1 MVDSNAT
8 YNTASTLGIT
18 ENEFLV
24 YSAYLK
30 FGKSSA
36 AEIARKI
43 KMDKSSAYRAVE
55 NLEKLNLLIKDFKN
69 RGTTY
74 HAASPD
80 ILKELYVSK
89 KTQLDILVD
98 ELKKQ
103 STSNERSTYITVERG
118 LGSLQFRMTES
129 LDAKD
134 KLIRE
139 KFSDKFR
146 YYSDQSHVNF
156 IKSFAKQRAA
166 RGIKIIQLEDSD
178 WEPKANSPFK
188 EIMTERE
195 KYIKQIK
202 RLPIDAKLGEN
213 SLRIW
218 DDTVNIISEDELGEF
233 IIITIKD
240 KFVVRLMKDM
250 YDFMWNRS
258 EFI

>member
-1 MVDSNAT
+1 MVDNNAT
-8 YNTASTLGIT
+8 NITAGAIGIT
-18 ENEFLV
+18 ENEFSV

-30 FGKSSA
+30 YGESSA

-55 NLEKLNLLIKDFKN
+55 NLEKLGLLIKDFKN

-80 ILKELYVSK
+80 VLKELYTSK
-89 KTQLDILVD
+89 KTQIDILVD

-103 STSNERSTYITVERG
+103 NISNERSTYITVEKG

-129 LDAKD
+129 LDSKD

-146 YYSDQSHVNF
+146 YYDDQSHVNF
-156 IKSFAKQRAA
+156 IKSFAKQRTS
-166 RGIKIIQLEDSD
+166 RNIKIIQLEDSD
-178 WEPKANSPFK
+178 WKPNGPFK
-188 EIMTERE
+188 EIMTETE
-195 KYIKQIK
+195 KYLKQVK
-202 RLPIDAKLGEN
+202 RLPDDARLGEN

-218 DDTVNIISEDELGEF
+218 DDTINIISEDELGEF

-258 EFI
+258 EVI